1 MGATGSL
8 VVQVAQVVTGALA
21 STSAATSLCP
31 TLAPSLGVVAVVVQA
46 AGAPCSARK
55 SLAVVAVVAAPR
67 VLVVLVAPLADRP
80 RPRLRVLASKEALA
94 EEVTVVLPVSLAVL
108 VQKATTVQQAVPV
121 ALLVLRW

>member
-55 SLAVVAVVAAPR
+55 SLAAVAVVAAPR

-80 RPRLRVLASKEALA
+80 RPRLLVLASKEALA